1 MSFRGFDGGVFVMNR
16 LLLILAILIVAIGI
30 PGSALA
36 GGLVPGVVQNYANL
50 NGHCPNPEGI
60 AIDPVGNVYATS
72 APRIFGGTGPSNICV
87 ISTTGAIREIPIAPG
102 PAGVTN
108 TLGALFEP
116 GQGLYVVDYA
126 NGVAGNGR
134 LLKVDPGSG
143 QITVLALGFAAANGI
158 AQDRHRNLFVSD
170 SFAGTITRV
179 APDGSVSTWSADPLL
194 LPAPEFPFG
203 ANGVTFDRDQKF
215 LYVANTSTRRIIR
228 IPVLADGSAGSAEIF
243 ADGTTLN
250 AREGTTDALVRADG
264 IMFDVAG
271 NLYVCANL
279 SNEIQVLS
287 ADGSAII
294 HRYMGNGANAFDF
307 DASLVFKGQSLYISN
322 LSLFDGGANSKV
334 SVMGVPLPGL
344 PLRP

>member
-1 MSFRGFDGGVFVMNR
+1 MNR
-16 LLLILAILIVAIGI
+16 LLLILAILIVAVGI

-36 GGLVPGVVQNYANL
+36 GGLAPGVVLNYANL
-50 NGHCPNPEGI
+50 NRH
-60 AIDPVGNVYATS
+60 
-72 APRIFGGTGPSNICV
+72 F
-87 ISTTGAIREIPIAPG
+87 
-102 PAGVTN
+102 
-108 TLGALFEP
+108 
-116 GQGLYVVDYA
+116 
-126 NGVAGNGR
+126 
-134 LLKVDPGSG
+134 
-143 QITVLALGFAAANGI
+143 
-158 AQDRHRNLFVSD
+158 QDRHRNLFVSD
-170 SFAGTITRV
+170 SYAEPIKRV
-179 APDGSVSTWSADPLL
+179 APGGSVSNWSADPLL

-250 AREGTTDALVRADG
+250 AREGSTDALVRADG

-279 SNEIQVLS
+279 STEIQVVS
-287 ADGSAII
+287 PDGSAII
-294 HRYMGNGANAFDF
+294 HRYTGSGANAFDF